1 MNDKY
6 EGFCIDCD
14 RIVPLIFKKRKVE
27 LTEKGISFSYSE
39 DYAICMH
46 CGNEVYVPSL
56 NDRNAKA
63 RASAYFE
70 EKVRMQDNADIFEQ
84 TYEEVTQ

>member
-1 MNDKY
+1 
-6 EGFCIDCD
+6 
-14 RIVPLIFKKRKVE
+14 
-27 LTEKGISFSYSE
+27 
-39 DYAICMH
+39 MH
-46 CGNEVYVPSL
+46 CGNEVYIPRL

>member
-6 EGFCIDCD
+6 EGFCID
-14 RIVPLIFKKRKVE
+14 
-27 LTEKGISFSYSE
+27 
-39 DYAICMH
+39 
-46 CGNEVYVPSL
+46 
-56 NDRNAKA
+56 
-63 RASAYFE
+63 FE